1 MKTIVISMM
10 LAALAAGAAA
20 AADAKAGQAVYDKSC
35 KSCHGADGTPN
46 PAIVKMMKVDIHD
59 LKTAEVQSRS
69 DADLKKVVTEGQG
82 KMKPIASVTG
92 ASLDDC
98 IAFVRTLKK

>member
-1 MKTIVISMM
+1 MKTVAISMM
-10 LAALAAGAAA
+10 LAALAAGAAF
-20 AADAKAGQAVYDKSC
+20 ADAKAGQAVYDKSC

-59 LKTAEVQSRS
+59 LKSAEVQAHS
-69 DADLKKVVTEGQG
+69 DADLKKVVTDGQG

-92 ASLDDC
+92 ASLDDVV
-98 IAFVRTLKK
+98 AYVRSLKK

>member
-1 MKTIVISMM
+1 MKTVLISTM

-20 AADAKAGQAVYDKSC
+20 GADAKAGQAVYDKSC

-59 LKTAEVQSRS
+59 LKSAEVQSHS
-69 DADLKKVVTEGQG
+69 DADLKKIVTDGQG
-82 KMKPIASVTG
+82 KMRPIASVTG

-98 IAFVRTLKK
+98 IAFVRSLKK